1 MSLTGQRTPE
11 LLSVTATNVAASIF
25 SLIQTLRPNTSK
37 RACFLQVQFD
47 IAGTGNLY
55 IGNSDVT
62 STNCGANLV
71 ASQANQQFAS
81 DSNLILLDE
90 IYLLTSAASGQVNL
104 VILCR

>member
-1 MSLTGQRTPE
+1 MSLAGQRTPE
-11 LLSVTATNVAASIF
+11 LFSVTATNAAASIF

-37 RACFLQVQFD
+37 RACYLQVQYD
-47 IAGTGNLY
+47 ISNSGNLY
-55 IGNSDVT
+55 TGNSDVT

-90 IYLLTSAASGQVNL
+90 IYLLTSVASGQVNL